1 MSKKV
6 KAKSPARKAAAKK
19 PAAKKAAN
27 KKPALNGAKTKKNWT
42 MAELLKLSAN
52 EVTLLAWQASY
63 ENRQK
68 GKRLD

>member
-1 MSKKV
+1 MAKKTRT
-6 KAKSPARKAAAKK
+6 KQATRKAATKK
-19 PAAKKAAN
+19 PAAKKAAT
-27 KKPALNGAKTKKNWT
+27 KKPALNGAKLKKNWT